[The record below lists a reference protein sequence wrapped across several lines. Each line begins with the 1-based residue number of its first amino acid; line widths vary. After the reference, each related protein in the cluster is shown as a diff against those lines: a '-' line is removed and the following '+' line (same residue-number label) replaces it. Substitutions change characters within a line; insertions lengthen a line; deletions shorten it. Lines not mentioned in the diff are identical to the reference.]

1 MTKACF
7 TADHARPRLSPLFL
21 SLSLSRRL
29 AAQQLS
35 SSKRSTHM
43 VTFEHKIGEGD
54 TIMRVL
60 LFICIY
66 FKLQAHMRKSVDSLV
81 LYAYFVLWFDP
92 IILVKEAALLRDD
105 HQCFKHGS
113 VVFSSWQ
120 LGLWP
125 QSIHRGGCGRQ
136 Q

>member
-1 MTKACF
+1 
-7 TADHARPRLSPLFL
+7 
-21 SLSLSRRL
+21 
-29 AAQQLS
+29 
-35 SSKRSTHM
+35 
-43 VTFEHKIGEGD
+43 
-54 TIMRVL
+54 

-113 VVFSSWQ
+113 VVFLPGSWGFGHRAFIGVAAGGSSSLFRAPPFADELFCRARW
-120 LGLWP
+120 LNF
-125 QSIHRGGCGRQ
+125 
-136 Q
+136 

>member
-7 TADHARPRLSPLFL
+7 TEQTTHGQGSLL
-21 SLSLSRRL
+21 SLVGWK
-29 AAQQLS
+29 QQLS
-35 SSKRSTHM
+35 SSKRA
-43 VTFEHKIGEGD
+43 FEVKIGEGD
-54 TIMRVL
+54 TIMRVF